1 MEGTLSDTIFYLST
15 DLLMKNFLS
24 NIKALTSNIECQKLM
39 QKALIDF

>member
-1 MEGTLSDTIFYLST
+1 MVGTVPYTIFYLST
-15 DLLMKNFLS
+15 DLLMKNLLS